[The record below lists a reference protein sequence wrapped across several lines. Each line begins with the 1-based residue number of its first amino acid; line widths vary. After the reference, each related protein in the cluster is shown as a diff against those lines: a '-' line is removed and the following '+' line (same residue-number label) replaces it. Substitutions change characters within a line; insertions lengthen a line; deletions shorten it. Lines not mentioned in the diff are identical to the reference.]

1 MLKRLALATLLE
13 CAMDPTHP
21 LPPAVG
27 SVATAVGGGQ
37 DQQQG
42 EQQASQ
48 VPAAAEQAPGPA
60 VGGQIQVWV
69 PQWNPDWSLEEIAHF
84 RTFPTWNAL
93 QTWARQNLWV
103 SAQKTL
109 AAHTTTACQP
119 ASQSPWSCAVLGSS
133 AGMP

>member
-1 MLKRLALATLLE
+1 M

-69 PQWNPDWSLEEIAHF
+69 PQWNPDWSLEEIA
-84 RTFPTWNAL
+84 L
-93 QTWARQNLWV
+93 
-103 SAQKTL
+103 
-109 AAHTTTACQP
+109 QP